1 MNLRYFFALAVP
13 LLAFAQS
20 ASDQT
25 QQNQSSEPIVLPNQG
40 GRFDKIT
47 APFRVRRVAPVDFDN
62 SRRIDSLV
70 RAGQLYLSLQDA
82 IALAIENNLDIEV
95 QRFLP
100 AITETDVLRTQGGGA
115 LRGVTTTVRELPQGV
130 GGPGSPLITTVGGS
144 TPATVLPSSFG
155 DLAAIT
161 ATTADL
167 NITGTL
173 PLSSGSP
180 IPQFDPVLAGT
191 FGASHQTALQTSPF
205 SYGVNPLVG
214 DYTSGNFGY
223 VQGLSAGTLVN
234 AGYTGLRTDNNA
246 TRNIYNP
253 STTGTL
259 GLTVTQPLL
268 QGFGIAL
275 NRRYIRI
282 AQNDERIASDVFQQ
296 QLIATVSGVIQLYW
310 DLVSL
315 DADVLVKRGALQL
328 AEKLF
333 EDNKSQVE
341 VGTLA
346 PLELKRAQAEVARS
360 RQDLINSESLVRQQ
374 ELILKNVLTR
384 NGGTDDRLREV
395 RIVPLDHIDVP
406 AQESIQPV
414 QDLLATAFEHRPD
427 VAQARLQVDNSEI
440 SLKGSK
446 NELLPALNLIGS
458 VQNNG
463 LAGPTNPTAPASAFP
478 AGYLAS
484 NDPLVGGTGNL
495 LSQVFGRNFPNYS
508 IGVQLSIPLR
518 NRVAQADVIRDELQ
532 VRQTQVRQQQL
543 NNQVKLE
550 VQNALVA
557 LQRSRAS
564 YEAAVETRQLQEDAL
579 AAEQERYTVGAST
592 SFFVIQYER
601 DLAQARSTE
610 VASKGIYAKSKATLD
625 RALGLTLVN
634 NDVQLDE
641 ALKGQ
646 VSRPPSAL
654 P

>member
-1 MNLRYFFALAVP
+1 MTLRYLVALTAP
-13 LLAFAQS
+13 ALLFAQGPNP
-20 ASDQT
+20 T
-25 QQNQSSEPIVLPNQG
+25 SEPIVLPNQG

-47 APFRVRRVAPVDFDN
+47 APYRTPAVTPVDFHD
-62 SRRIDSLV
+62 SRRLDSLI

-100 AITETDVLRTQGGGA
+100 AITRTDVLRAQGGGL

-144 TPATVLPSSFG
+144 TPATVLPSSFA

-161 ATTADL
+161 ATTTDL
-167 NITGTL
+167 NISGTL
-173 PLSSGSP
+173 PLSAGAP
-180 IPQFDPVLAGT
+180 IPQFDPVLSGT
-191 FGASHQTALQTSPF
+191 ISGSHQTSIQTSPF
-205 SYGVNPLVG
+205 NYGVNPLVG
-214 DYTSGNFGY
+214 NYDSGSFGY
-223 VQGLSAGTLVN
+223 SQALSNGTLFSG
-234 AGYTGLRTDNNA
+234 GYSAARTDNNA
-246 TRNIYNP
+246 TRSIYNP
-253 STTGTL
+253 SSTGTL

-282 AQNDERIASDVFQQ
+282 AQNDERIAGSIFQQ
-296 QLIATVSGVIQLYW
+296 QLISTVSGVIQLYW

-315 DADVLVKRGALQL
+315 NSDVSVKRGALQL
-328 AEKLF
+328 AQRLF
-333 EDNKSQVE
+333 EDNKSQVD

-360 RQDLINSESLVRQQ
+360 RQDLINSESLVLQQ
-374 ELILKNVLTR
+374 EVLLKAVLTR
-384 NGGTDDRLREV
+384 TGGADVQLRET
-395 RIVPLDHIDVP
+395 RIIPLDHIEVP
-406 AQESIQPV
+406 AQEAIQPV
-414 QDLLATAFEHRPD
+414 QDLLALAFDHRPD

-446 NELLPALNLIGS
+446 NELLPTLNLIGS
-458 VQNNG
+458 LQNNG
-463 LAGPTNPTAPASAFP
+463 LTGITNPTAPASAFP
-478 AGYLAS
+478 TGYLPTT
-484 NDPLVGGTGNL
+484 DPLIGGTGNL
-495 LSQVFGRNFPNYS
+495 LAQLFGRSFPNYS
-508 IGVQLSIPLR
+508 LGVQLNIPLR
-518 NRVAQADVIRDELQ
+518 NRVAQADVVRDELQ

-543 NNQVKLE
+543 SVQVRLE

-557 LQRSRAS
+557 LQRARAS
-564 YEAAVETRQLQEDAL
+564 YEAAVETRQLQQEAL

-601 DLAQARSTE
+601 DLAQAKSTE
-610 VASKGIYAKSKATLD
+610 VASQGIYAKSKATLD
-625 RALGLTLVN
+625 RALGLTLIN
-634 NDVQLDE
+634 NNVEFDE

-646 VSRPPSAL
+646 VSRAPSAL